1 MRRQSKDADHRPQS
15 FFSTFLPKPF
25 GRPASSSSSNPPPSP
40 DLNVTNEYD
49 DCFLMGRI
57 SKEWVH
63 PLKLSLEDLF
73 HGKRFNVRLE
83 RYQLSGTRRPVVF
96 TIDVPPGCEAGTRM
110 VFKKTGHESRD
121 GQRQD
126 IVFVI
131 EEANHKE
138 FTRTGNDLSINV
150 EVPWD
155 DRLTQGKQRMG
166 LEGLGGES
174 LVFTID
180 HCYNNAMKGTA
191 VIPAAGMPVSS
202 DPSGQ
207 RGDLVVQ

>member
-1 MRRQSKDADHRPQS
+1 M
-15 FFSTFLPKPF
+15 
-25 GRPASSSSSNPPPSP
+25 
-40 DLNVTNEYD
+40 TNEYD

-63 PLKLSLEDLF
+63 PIKLSLEDLF

-96 TIDVPPGCEAGTRM
+96 AINVPPGCEAGTRM
-110 VFKKTGHESRD
+110 VFKKAGHENKD
-121 GQRQD
+121 GQKQD

-155 DRLTQGKQRMG
+155 DRLTQGKQRMP

-174 LVFTID
+174 LAFMID
-180 HCYNNAMKGTA
+180 HCSNNAMKGTA
-191 VIPAAGMPVSS
+191 VVPAAGMPVSS
-202 DPSGQ
+202 DPSGR